1 MAEPKKRPT
10 SKKSEEAQL
19 EDAYANITRRKNQP
33 AGKYAAQN
41 PDGQTARKV
50 TIIAISVTA
59 VFLVLL
65 TVILVVT
72 LGKNDGPEQSI
83 PDLTVAGVNISGMS
97 QEDARE
103 AISTAAGAMYDDCAV
118 EIHMGEYTI
127 QLTAQDIQARLD
139 LDRLMAG
146 IENSSI
152 QGGEFDITPYL
163 VVNQEGI
170 LTAIEKQWEPIAN
183 VKTEP
188 SWTLEGPAPDLTKDE
203 AEIKC
208 QTLVITL
215 GAGHKELDTHAL
227 YEEVVNN
234 LAKGI
239 FSMDFSYTTQEPEA
253 PDLEAIHQELTTEPE
268 DAQMDMETFE
278 VSPHHYGYTFD
289 LEAAQ
294 KQLEALGNAAVL
306 EIPMILTPPEKTTED
321 LEGLLFRDTLGT
333 FTAKS
338 ASIPGGRDVN
348 LKLSCEALNGIVL
361 NPGDVLAYNETLGE
375 RTPDKGWKPAA
386 SYDGTA
392 TVMTYGGGICQT
404 SSALYYCALVA
415 DLEIV
420 QRHSHTFISSYVP
433 FGMDATVAWGGP
445 DLKIKNNT
453 EYPIR
458 IEATASGGTVTV
470 SLIGTDT
477 KDYYIKMDYEIDWKE
492 PYNTIYE
499 EMTDQNP
506 EGYLDGDVI
515 ISPYTGYK
523 ITTYKC
529 KYDKQTKE
537 LISRDKEVT
546 SIYSKRDQVIC
557 KIVEPETEPPTTQP
571 EETVPSGP
579 VQEDGA

>member
-1 MAEPKKRPT
+1 MAEPKKKPT

-59 VFLVLL
+59 AFLILL

-72 LGKNDGPEQSI
+72 LGKNDSPQQNI

-103 AISTAAGAMYDDCAV
+103 AISTAVDSMYDDCSM
-118 EIHMGEYTI
+118 EIRLGEYTI

-139 LDRLMAG
+139 MDSLMTG

-152 QGGEFDITPYL
+152 QAGAFDITPYL

-170 LTAIEKQWEPIAN
+170 LSSIEKQWEPIADT
-183 VKTEP
+183 KTEP
-188 SWTLEGPAPDLTKDE
+188 SWTLEGPAPDLTKEE
-203 AEIKC
+203 AEIEC

-215 GAGHKELDTHAL
+215 GAGHKELDTQAL
-227 YEEVVNN
+227 YEEVVKN
-234 LAKGI
+234 LAKGN
-239 FSMDFSYTTQEPEA
+239 FSIDFTYTTQEPES

-294 KQLEALGNAAVL
+294 KQLEALGNEAVL
-306 EIPMILTPPEKTTED
+306 KIPMVLTPPEKTTKD
-321 LEGLLFRDTLGT
+321 VEGLLFRDTLGT

-338 ASIPGGRDVN
+338 GSIPGGRDVN
-348 LKLSCEALNGIVL
+348 LRLSCEALNGIVL
-361 NPGDVLAYNETLGE
+361 KPGEVLAYNETLGE

-386 SYDGTA
+386 SYEGTA

-529 KYDKQTKE
+529 KYDKQTNE

-557 KIVEPETEPPTTQP
+557 KIVEPETVPPTTQ
-571 EETVPSGP
+571 ETVPSGP

>member
-1 MAEPKKRPT
+1 MAEPKKKPT

-59 VFLVLL
+59 AFLILL

-72 LGKNDGPEQSI
+72 LGKNDSPQQNI

-103 AISTAAGAMYDDCAV
+103 AISTAAGSMYDDCSM
-118 EIHMGEYTI
+118 EIHLGEYTI

-139 LDRLMAG
+139 LDSLMAG

-152 QGGEFDITPYL
+152 QAGEFDITPYL

-170 LTAIEKQWEPIAN
+170 LAAIEKQWEPIADQ
-183 VKTEP
+183 KTEP

-215 GAGHKELDTHAL
+215 GAGHKDLDTQAL
-227 YEEVVNN
+227 YEEVVKN
-234 LAKGI
+234 LAKGN
-239 FSMDFSYTTQEPEA
+239 FSIDFTYTTQEPEA

-278 VSPHHYGYTFD
+278 VSPHRYGYTFD

-294 KQLEALGNAAVL
+294 KQLEALGNEAVL
-306 EIPMILTPPEKTTED
+306 KIPMVLTPPEKTTKD
-321 LEGLLFRDTLGT
+321 VEGLLFRDTLGT

-338 ASIPGGRDVN
+338 GSIPGGRDVN

-361 NPGDVLAYNETLGE
+361 KPGEVLAYNETLGE

-386 SYDGTA
+386 SYEGTA

-458 IEATASGGTVTV
+458 IEATANGGNVTV

-477 KDYYIKMDYEIDWKE
+477 KDYYIEMDYEIDWKE
-492 PYNTIYE
+492 PYNTVYE

-529 KYDKQTKE
+529 KYDKQAKA

-557 KIVEPETEPPTTQP
+557 KIVEPETVPPTTQ
-571 EETVPSGP
+571 ETIPSGP

>member
-1 MAEPKKRPT
+1 
-10 SKKSEEAQL
+10 
-19 EDAYANITRRKNQP
+19 
-33 AGKYAAQN
+33 
-41 PDGQTARKV
+41 
-50 TIIAISVTA
+50 
-59 VFLVLL
+59 
-65 TVILVVT
+65 
-72 LGKNDGPEQSI
+72 
-83 PDLTVAGVNISGMS
+83 
-97 QEDARE
+97 
-103 AISTAAGAMYDDCAV
+103 
-118 EIHMGEYTI
+118 
-127 QLTAQDIQARLD
+127 
-139 LDRLMAG
+139 
-146 IENSSI
+146 
-152 QGGEFDITPYL
+152 
-163 VVNQEGI
+163 
-170 LTAIEKQWEPIAN
+170 
-183 VKTEP
+183 
-188 SWTLEGPAPDLTKDE
+188 
-203 AEIKC
+203 
-208 QTLVITL
+208 
-215 GAGHKELDTHAL
+215 
-227 YEEVVNN
+227 
-234 LAKGI
+234 
-239 FSMDFSYTTQEPEA
+239 
-253 PDLEAIHQELTTEPE
+253 
-268 DAQMDMETFE
+268 
-278 VSPHHYGYTFD
+278 
-289 LEAAQ
+289 
-294 KQLEALGNAAVL
+294 
-306 EIPMILTPPEKTTED
+306 MILTPPEKTTED

-386 SYDGTA
+386 SYEGTA

-529 KYDKQTKE
+529 KYDKQTNE

>member
-1 MAEPKKRPT
+1 MAEPKKKPT

-59 VFLVLL
+59 AFLILL

-72 LGKNDGPEQSI
+72 LGKNDSPQQNI

-103 AISTAAGAMYDDCAV
+103 AISTAVDSMYDDCSM
-118 EIHMGEYTI
+118 EIRLGEYTI

-139 LDRLMAG
+139 MDSLMTG

-152 QGGEFDITPYL
+152 QAGAFDITPYL

-170 LTAIEKQWEPIAN
+170 LSSIEKQWEPIADT
-183 VKTEP
+183 KTEP
-188 SWTLEGPAPDLTKDE
+188 SWTLEGPAPDLTKEE
-203 AEIKC
+203 AEIEC

-215 GAGHKELDTHAL
+215 GAGHKELDTQAL
-227 YEEVVNN
+227 YEEVVKN
-234 LAKGI
+234 LAKGN
-239 FSMDFSYTTQEPEA
+239 FSIDFTYTTQEPES

-294 KQLEALGNAAVL
+294 KQLEALGNEAVL
-306 EIPMILTPPEKTTED
+306 KIPMVLTPPEKTTKD
-321 LEGLLFRDTLGT
+321 VEGLLFRDTLGT

-338 ASIPGGRDVN
+338 GSIPGGRDVN
-348 LKLSCEALNGIVL
+348 LRLSCEALNGIVL
-361 NPGDVLAYNETLGE
+361 KPGEVLAYNETLGE

-386 SYDGTA
+386 SYEGTA

-458 IEATASGGTVTV
+458 IEATANGGNVTV

-477 KDYYIKMDYEIDWKE
+477 KDYYIEMDYQIDWKE

-529 KYDKQTKE
+529 KYDKQTNE

-557 KIVEPETEPPTTQP
+557 KIVEPETVPPTTQ
-571 EETVPSGP
+571 ETVPSGP